1 MYVCICKG
9 SRPRGIQYVSVFWF
23 CSMCVV
29 VAVFL
34 VLMRIA
40 LKDSACKISA
50 LYKLSQIPSPS
61 PILNYFICF
70 FFFFFLAGL
79 QLTLNP
85 RPNTNTAVKLHPWL

>member
-23 CSMCVV
+23 CSMCV

-70 FFFFFLAGL
+70 FFLLLFGRA
-79 QLTLNP
+79 
-85 RPNTNTAVKLHPWL
+85 TAHTKPKT